1 MEQSALTDLIDLA
14 RNPAPEARYALSQR
28 ITEICLQAPRQ
39 LNNDE
44 KMVAGHILIKLSRE
58 FEAQLRANL
67 AHQLA
72 ASPRAPKQLI
82 LSLATDEISVSAP
95 ILSHS
100 PLLDEQDL
108 VDIVINKSHAH
119 RLSVAMRSG
128 ITAAVSTALVQAEEP
143 DVLQALVKNKSAEIS
158 SAAMEYLVSESKTQT
173 SLQEPLVERDDLPPD
188 LVQKMFSFVSQ
199 ALKAEIQSKYDIDSD
214 MLEAALQHVRPEKPA
229 AAQTSSSTHIKAAA
243 LIAKMRASGEL
254 SLNRVIGFLRE
265 KRLNLFI
272 EGLAVLS
279 MLDARTINSLA
290 FEGEGQGMAVVCR
303 AIGADRSQFAT
314 ITLLLERAR
323 TGKAVPAARLQ
334 AVCQLFDS
342 MPEERANGIIEQWR
356 ARASPG
362 VETAA

>member
-1 MEQSALTDLIDLA
+1 MFTQ
-14 RNPAPEARYALSQR
+14 
-28 ITEICLQAPRQ
+28 
-39 LNNDE
+39 
-44 KMVAGHILIKLSRE
+44 VSRE
-58 FEAQLRANL
+58 RAESDTN
-67 AHQLA
+67 AR
-72 ASPRAPKQLI
+72 SGRTP
-82 LSLATDEISVSAP
+82 
-95 ILSHS
+95 
-100 PLLDEQDL
+100 
-108 VDIVINKSHAH
+108 
-119 RLSVAMRSG
+119 SVAY
-128 ITAAVSTALVQAEEP
+128 VSRNTWMA
-143 DVLQALVKNKSAEIS
+143 
-158 SAAMEYLVSESKTQT
+158 SAAMVGAGRVVLLVRNTRVLPIACDSAGIQLLHVPFKDGAQMLGAVANGVSDN
-173 SLQEPLVERDDLPPD
+173 PLVFTDTNVRGTQVL
-188 LVQKMFSFVSQ
+188 
-199 ALKAEIQSKYDIDSD
+199 
-214 MLEAALQHVRPEKPA
+214 LEAALQHVRPEKPA